1 MADNK
6 FPLDGVRVLD
16 FTQVMMGP
24 SATQMLGDW
33 GADVIKVERP
43 KYGDLARAY
52 FGSRTEPVPF
62 NPVFCSLNRNKRSIT
77 LNTKNK
83 GGIEAVYKLV
93 EQMDVVIN
101 NFRPG
106 VMDRMGLGYEKLK
119 DINPRIIF
127 ASGSG
132 FGDSGP
138 NVSKGGQD
146 VLAQA
151 MTGVMT
157 RKPDNSNPTAI
168 FGTTLCDYTAGMH
181 LVQGILAA
189 LLMRE
194 KTGEGQMIKVS
205 LYDSMLAMQMQE
217 AAMIL
222 EENYEL
228 NWSAMPLTGAFETSD
243 GALVLVGAFKP
254 NPLQDICR
262 VLGLEDLSKIYSDF
276 DSQRANKKLIQDSFR
291 KAFLKNTTEYWLER
305 LEEEDLLCAPI
316 RNLREALDDPQTK
329 HNEMVT
335 DVPLNNNLTARLI
348 GSPVKLSAVQFKV
361 RHSPP
366 DLGQDTHNILQEYG
380 FDDSQIKAMKDQGDL
395 G

>member
-1 MADNK
+1 
-6 FPLDGVRVLD
+6 
-16 FTQVMMGP
+16 
-24 SATQMLGDW
+24 
-33 GADVIKVERP
+33 
-43 KYGDLARAY
+43 
-52 FGSRTEPVPF
+52 
-62 NPVFCSLNRNKRSIT
+62 
-77 LNTKNK
+77 
-83 GGIEAVYKLV
+83 
-93 EQMDVVIN
+93 MDVVIN

-119 DINPRIIF
+119 EINPRIIF

-194 KTGEGQMIKVS
+194 KTGEGQMVKVS

-262 VLGLEDLSKIYSDF
+262 VLGLEDLSKTYSDF

-329 HNEMVT
+329 HNEMVA